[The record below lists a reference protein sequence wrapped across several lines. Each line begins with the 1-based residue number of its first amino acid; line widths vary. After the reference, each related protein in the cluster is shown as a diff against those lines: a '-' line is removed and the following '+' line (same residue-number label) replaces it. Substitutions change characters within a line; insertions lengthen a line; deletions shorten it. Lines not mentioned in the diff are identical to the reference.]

1 MSDQGYT
8 AAEDENGE
16 DGGIFCQNCSPT
28 TRKIGYYLTILAGIV
43 LYVFGIFNLLTLQV
57 VFLVAGSLFL
67 ILAPLWVKSPKAL
80 FQDLKNPLR
89 LTSFL
94 IFLACLVATIIVWL
108 IVKNTILTVICGVL
122 LALSG
127 IWYFLSFFQNGQKAC
142 IACIKSCFGKA
153 HNIYSLTMNTR
164 NRNIRL
170 IRNVVADSKK
180 MERSIEKLLRNH
192 AANDIDKKDNFCI
205 NFINPNFNYIKCK
218 FIIL

>member
-1 MSDQGYT
+1 M
-8 AAEDENGE
+8 
-16 DGGIFCQNCSPT
+16 
-28 TRKIGYYLTILAGIV
+28 L
-43 LYVFGIFNLLTLQV
+43 
-57 VFLVAGSLFL
+57 L
-67 ILAPLWVKSPKAL
+67 ILYIVIYYNNITKDTITNS
-80 FQDLKNPLR
+80 FQVYSQ
-89 LTSFL
+89 SFYDQRRE
-94 IFLACLVATIIVWL
+94 
-108 IVKNTILTVICGVL
+108 
-122 LALSG
+122 SD
-127 IWYFLSFFQNGQKAC
+127 S
-142 IACIKSCFGKA
+142 